1 MEQNLIDLLIQLKL
15 RYFGSRFFSVKN
27 WIIFNEIKLP
37 AGITSNDIESWGEEK
52 QFYLA
57 EQHIKLNGI
66 KSTYEAL
73 IIDRLD
79 AAAALQERISVML
92 GSVVESKDAVNIAK
106 TMKTIAELQDE
117 AMKLLKV
124 DAYKNNLYE
133 ENKVST
139 ENLLK
144 ENSKTLPKEPEE

>member
-1 MEQNLIDLLIQLKL
+1 M
-15 RYFGSRFFSVKN
+15 
-27 WIIFNEIKLP
+27 
-37 AGITSNDIESWGEEK
+37 
-52 QFYLA
+52 
-57 EQHIKLNGI
+57 NGI